1 MKKNSFEL
9 MLDFLKTPDKVKSK
23 TQEDNLKIVDKVLK
37 PKNSKVVKFK

>member
-9 MLDFLKTPDKVKSK
+9 MLDFLKTPNKVKSK

-37 PKNSKVVKFK
+37 PKNAKVVKFK

>member
-23 TQEDNLKIVDKVLK
+23 TQEDNLKVVDKVLK

>member
-9 MLDFLKTPDKVKSK
+9 MLDFLKTPNKVKSK
-23 TQEDNLKIVDKVLK
+23 TQEDNLKVVDKVLK

>member
-9 MLDFLKTPDKVKSK
+9 MLDFLVTPSKVKSK
-23 TQEDNLKIVDKVLK
+23 TQEDNLKVVDKVLK

>member
-23 TQEDNLKIVDKVLK
+23 TQDDNLKIVDKVLK